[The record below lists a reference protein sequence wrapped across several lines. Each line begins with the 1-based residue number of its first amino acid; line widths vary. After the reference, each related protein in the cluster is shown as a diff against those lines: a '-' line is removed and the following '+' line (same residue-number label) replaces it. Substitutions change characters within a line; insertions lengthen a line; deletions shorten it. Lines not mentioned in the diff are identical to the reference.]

1 MAVFVLRHPFRN
13 VTAEMNI
20 TPLVDV
26 LLVLLVIFMLA
37 APLPTR
43 KLALRNPPPCQTNC
57 PPPVEPVRLA
67 LKHTGEL
74 YWKGTAVSRATLG
87 ANLAGVAHDPQK
99 PAVEI
104 HVEAHTRYDIVTDV
118 LAAARNAGVDRIGIA
133 PVMHD

>member
-1 MAVFVLRHPFRN
+1 MAAFALRYPFRN

-26 LLVLLVIFMLA
+26 MLVLLVIFMLA

-43 KLALRNPPPCQTNC
+43 KLALLNPPPCQTNC

-74 YWKGTAVSRATLG
+74 YWNGTAISRAALA
-87 ANLAGVAHDPQK
+87 ANLAGVAQDPQK
-99 PAVEI
+99 PAIEI
-104 HVEAHTRYDIVTDV
+104 HAEAHTRYDVVTDV
-118 LAAARNAGVDRIGIA
+118 LVAARNAGVDKIGIA
-133 PVMHD
+133 PMRD